1 MEGGWIILR
10 THQSAPAAWRGF
22 FWGFLGEAI
31 DFYLAEKN
39 LSLLQPAP
47 PDCKFENHPAGLEY
61 VNIR

>member
-1 MEGGWIILR
+1 MDHSQDTPVSSCCLE
-10 THQSAPAAWRGF
+10 GF